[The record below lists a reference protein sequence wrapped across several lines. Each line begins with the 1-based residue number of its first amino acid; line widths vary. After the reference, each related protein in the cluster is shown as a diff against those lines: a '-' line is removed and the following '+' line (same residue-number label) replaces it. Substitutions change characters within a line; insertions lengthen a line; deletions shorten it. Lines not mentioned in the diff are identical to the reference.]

1 MPLYEFRCKSCG
13 LVFEELVFYD
23 KLEEVLCP
31 KCLGDAERVLS
42 TFGIS
47 VPDEACARLPK
58 GEQREL
64 CTECK
69 QGGGAC
75 PFAA

>member
-1 MPLYEFRCKSCG
+1 MPLYEFQCKNCG
-13 LVFEELVFYD
+13 LVFEELVFH
-23 KLEEVLCP
+23 EEIGGVLCP
-31 KCLGDAERVLS
+31 KCLGEAERMLS
-42 TFGIS
+42 TFSIS
-47 VPDEACARLPK
+47 VPDDACAKLPK

-75 PFAA
+75 PFTA

>member
-13 LVFEELVFYD
+13 LKFEELLFHGGTQG
-23 KLEEVLCP
+23 VLCP
-31 KCLGDAERVLS
+31 RCSGEAERMPSVFS
-42 TFGIS
+42 IS
-47 VPDEACARLPK
+47 VPDAVCAKLPT

-69 QGGGAC
+69 QGGTAC
-75 PFAA
+75 PFSG